1 MESWRPAWSASS
13 CQQVMSASRNTGV
26 VLVPSRAWKCIPAT
40 ISNSIDICEV
50 PAFSV
55 RVTKIT
61 PRIGFICT
69 HILPF

>member
-1 MESWRPAWSASS
+1 MESWRPAWPASS

-26 VLVPSRAWKCIPAT
+26 VLVPCRAWKCIPA
-40 ISNSIDICEV
+40 IIANSIDIYE
-50 PAFSV
+50 V

-61 PRIGFICT
+61 PRIVFICP